1 MTERTVMQCIPY
13 KHVYS
18 CPSSKI
24 STIGYIALGVHETWH
39 GEGRS
44 EPLVFWI
51 RQSLSKDGYKSSAEF
66 WRGPAE
72 LKSCVPVPSC
82 IIMVFG
88 QRKLRTSLVLYVYLS
103 TNHMLVLE
111 NIVFICLFVLYVQI
125 FEYNVIIR
133 VFESNISCLQDSKR
147 VQIKKL
153 PFNFAMAKINYSV
166 QAVYLKNTCSHNKC
180 IVVFFPM

>member
-51 RQSLSKDGYKSSAEF
+51 RQSLSKDGYKSIDVVLLNSNPVCLYQAALSWCLARENWEHQYLYCMYAYLHIICLCWKTLSLYASLYYTCHEF
-66 WRGPAE
+66 W
-72 LKSCVPVPSC
+72 
-82 IIMVFG
+82 
-88 QRKLRTSLVLYVYLS
+88 
-103 TNHMLVLE
+103 
-111 NIVFICLFVLYVQI
+111 
-125 FEYNVIIR
+125 NVIIC